1 MYKIKCI
8 FIFLLLAVSI
18 ANAQELNAR
27 VTINSSSVG
36 TNVNKN
42 VFLTLQSAITSFINT
57 RSWTSVSYL
66 PNEKIDCSFLFNLQP
81 TSDPTK
87 FNASLTIQ
95 AARPIFNSS
104 YASPIINYQDKDV
117 NFKYV
122 EFQPL
127 DFNDNRV
134 SGSDPLISNLTAVIA
149 YYAYMIL
156 GFDGDSFSPRGGDIY
171 FQKAQNVVNNAPEDG
186 GISGWK
192 AFDGTRN
199 RYWLIDNMTN
209 GRYTLMHDIYYNYY
223 RKGLDQLYDNETGSR
238 TAILNV
244 LNQLNT
250 FNTDNPSTMIEPF
263 FFQGKS
269 TELIKIFSKAPPQ
282 DKARASELL
291 QKMDIT
297 NFSRYKDELN

>member
-8 FIFLLLAVSI
+8 FIFLLLIASV

-95 AARPIFNSS
+95 AARPVFNSS

-117 NFKYV
+117 NFKYI

-134 SGSDPLISNLTAVIA
+134 SGGDALTSNLTAVIA

-186 GISGWK
+186 AISGWK

-209 GRYTLMHDIYYNYY
+209 GRYTVMHDIYYNYY

-238 TAILNV
+238 TAVLNV

-250 FNTDNPSTMIEPF
+250 FYTDNPSTMIQPF

-297 NFSRYKDELN
+297 NSSRYKDELN

>member
-1 MYKIKCI
+1 MYKLKCI
-8 FIFLLLAVSI
+8 SIFLLLAVTI

-27 VTINSSSVG
+27 VTINSSSVS
-36 TNVNKN
+36 TKVNKS
-42 VFLTLQSAITSFINT
+42 VFLTLQTAITSFINT
-57 RSWTSVSYL
+57 RSWTSVNYL

-81 TSDPTK
+81 TSDPTT

-95 AARPIFNSS
+95 AARPVFNSS
-104 YASPIINYQDKDV
+104 YASPLINFQDKDV
-117 NFKYV
+117 SFKYI

-127 DFNDNRV
+127 DFSDNRV
-134 SGSDPLISNLTAVIA
+134 AGTDALTANLTAVIA

-192 AFDGTRN
+192 AFDGIRN

-209 GRYTLMHDIYYNYY
+209 SRYTLMHDIYYNYY
-223 RKGLDQLYDNETGSR
+223 RKGLDQLYDNETASR
-238 TAILNV
+238 TEILNA

-250 FNTDNPSTMIEPF
+250 FNTDNPATMIESF
-263 FFQGKS
+263 FFQGKA
-269 TELIKIFSKAPPQ
+269 TELVQIFLKAPPQ

-291 QKMDIT
+291 QRLDIT
-297 NFSRYKDELN
+297 NSSRYKDELN

>member
-1 MYKIKCI
+1 M
-8 FIFLLLAVSI
+8 LLAGTI

-27 VTINSSSVG
+27 VTINSSSIG

-42 VFLTLQSAITSFINT
+42 IFLTLQTALVTFINT
-57 RSWTSVSYL
+57 RSWTAVSYL
-66 PNEKIDCSFLFNLQP
+66 PNEKIDCSFLFNLKP
-81 TSDPTK
+81 TNDPTV
-87 FNASLTIQ
+87 FSASLTIQ
-95 AARPIFNSS
+95 AARPVFNSS
-104 YASPIINYQDKDV
+104 YISPLINFQDKDV

-122 EFQPL
+122 EFQQL

-134 SGSDPLISNLTAVIA
+134 AGTDALSSNLTAVVA

-171 FQKAQNVVNNAPEDG
+171 FQKAQNIVNNAPEDG

-199 RYWLIDNMTN
+199 RYWLIDNMTS
-209 GRYTLMHDIYYNYY
+209 GRYTVMHDIYYNYY
-223 RKGLDQLYDNETGSR
+223 RKGLDQLYDNETTGR
-238 TAILNV
+238 TDILNT
-244 LNQLNT
+244 LNMLNT
-250 FNTDNPSTMIEPF
+250 FNTDNPATMIESF
-263 FFQGKS
+263 FFQGKA

-291 QKMDIT
+291 QRMDIT
-297 NFSRYKDELN
+297 NSSRYKDELN